1 MYEELLD
8 KLNELEQLVS
18 IAICSDRAHCLSH
31 IHCEGCGT
39 NKYIQ
44 EVMSEFYDLK
54 LIIEKMEMVE
64 ENN

>member
-8 KLNELEQLVS
+8 KLNELEELVS
-18 IAICSDRAHCLSH
+18 VTICSDRAYCLSYPS
-31 IHCEGCGT
+31 CEDCGT

-54 LIIEKMEMVE
+54 LIIEKMEMDE
-64 ENN
+64 

>member
-18 IAICSDRAHCLSH
+18 VAICSDRAYCLSYPS
-31 IHCEGCGT
+31 CEGCGT

-54 LIIEKMEMVE
+54 LIIEKMEMDE
-64 ENN
+64 

>member
-8 KLNELEQLVS
+8 KLNELEELVS
-18 IAICSDRAHCLSH
+18 IAICADRAYCLNH
-31 IHCEGCGT
+31 IGCEGCGT

-54 LIIEKMEMVE
+54 LIIEKMEMD
-64 ENN
+64 NN

>member
-18 IAICSDRAHCLSH
+18 IAICADRAYCLNH
-31 IHCEGCGT
+31 IGCESCGT

-54 LIIEKMEMVE
+54 LIIEKMEMDE
-64 ENN
+64 

>member
-1 MYEELLD
+1 MYEELLE
-8 KLNELEQLVS
+8 KIEELQQLVS
-18 IAICSDRAHCLSH
+18 IAICSDRAYCLSH

-54 LIIEKMEMVE
+54 LIIEKMEMDE
-64 ENN
+64 